1 MDETMEVSTW
11 TRRRFGRVATGLAV
25 VAAGCLVASTPTVE
39 VAAQTPN
46 FDKIAWGDFGSSY
59 LINPDGTNNTRFKV
73 ASTGNFDWTP
83 DGEKFIWRS
92 DSGGPDAG
100 NFFIRNQ
107 NGAEFPLDIRGSDAE
122 ISADGTKIVYT
133 SSVPGLGNVVKVVD
147 VNGEELADLGQGRF
161 GTFSPDGTKVA
172 FEKHG
177 EVSLGCNDPRNPP
190 DTLEYNATGLAVASA
205 SGGGSSWVVE
215 PMLNISGGGDGAVYH
230 SYAYDPAWS
239 PDGTQL
245 LFHGSETTVK
255 YSGSKGVF
263 GGCITNVSDVDLY
276 IVGAGGGDPKN
287 LTDDFTWIGGEFA
300 EDPFDGNGSFSPDGK
315 TIAFASARNTPR
327 DGGIH
332 SLWKMDRGG
341 TNPELVLA
349 TNRVD
354 RTVWTKALPVGE
366 QVSIKAPDNCATER
380 RETPGTFTIERSGVT
395 DGAVDVTVRVT
406 SSSTATSGSD
416 FPAIPTTVTIP
427 DGTNLANLVVFPTD
441 DDQAEGDETITVEI
455 VDAGGG
461 LLVGEPSTA
470 TITIDDDDDDIDGR
484 CAAEPTPDIAPLA
497 SPARFLDTRVAGET
511 LDGTSQG
518 GGPVGAGSEIEVVIA
533 GRGAVDGD
541 AQAVALNVT
550 AISPAGRGFVTI
562 HPCGDLPLASSLN
575 FSSSGVVV
583 GNEVIAKLS
592 PEGSLCIFTSSSTH
606 LTADV
611 VGFVPPSSANKSL
624 TPARLLDSRPGGE
637 TTDGTSQRD
646 GRVAGGTEIEVPIAG
661 RGGVDEGAQS
671 AILNVTAI
679 GPEGRGFATIHPCGE
694 RPVASSLNFSAPGV
708 VVGNEVIAKL
718 SDEGSIC
725 IYTSASTH
733 LTADVVGFI
742 PTGASTRSSTPARM
756 LDTRNGQETV
766 DGESAGVGRILAG
779 EVLEVPL
786 AGRPGIPASAVTAV
800 VINVTAINPEARGY
814 VTVHSCGEVP
824 LASSLNFSAPGVV
837 VGNEVIARLSAKGSV
852 CLFSSTGVDLTIDA
866 VGYVGVVV
874 SA

>member
-1 MDETMEVSTW
+1 MGVSTW
-11 TRRRFGRVATGLAV
+11 MGGRFAKVAAALV
-25 VAAGCLVASTPTVE
+25 VAGCGCLVASGPHAE
-39 VAAQTPN
+39 VTAQTPN
-46 FDKIAWGDFGSSY
+46 FDKIAWGDFGGSY
-59 LINPDGTNNTRFKV
+59 LINPDGTNNTRFKS

-83 DGEKFIWRS
+83 DGEKFIWRR
-92 DSGGPDAG
+92 DSSAPDAG
-100 NFFIRNQ
+100 NFFIQNQ
-107 NGAEFPLDIRGSDAE
+107 NGAEFPLDIRGTDAE
-122 ISADGTKIVYT
+122 ISPDGTKIVYT
-133 SSVPGLGNVVKVVD
+133 SFDSDRGGDIVKVVD
-147 VNGEELADLGQGRF
+147 VNGEELADLGNGRH
-161 GTFSPDGTKVA
+161 GSFSPDGTKVA
-172 FEKHG
+172 FEQRG
-177 EVSLGCNDPRNPP
+177 DVVLGCNDPRNPP
-190 DTLEYNATGLAVASA
+190 DILEYNNATGLAVASA

-215 PMLNISGGGDGAVYH
+215 PMLNISGSGDGAVYH

-255 YSGSKGVF
+255 YSGSKGLF

-276 IVGAGGGDPKN
+276 IVGSGGGTPVN
-287 LTDDFTWIGGEFA
+287 LTDDFDWIGGEFS
-300 EDPFDGNGSFSPDGK
+300 EDPFDGNGSFSPDGE

-332 SLWKMDRGG
+332 SLWTMDRSGA
-341 TNPELVLA
+341 NPELVLA

-354 RTVWTKALPVGE
+354 RTVWTKALPDGE

-395 DGAVDVTVRVT
+395 DGPVDITVRVT
-406 SSSTATSGSD
+406 SSSTATSGTD
-416 FPAIPTTVTIP
+416 FPPIPATVTIP
-427 DGTNLANLVVFPTD
+427 DGTSLANLVVFPTD
-441 DDQAEGDETITVEI
+441 DDQVEGDETITVEI

-470 TITIDDDDDDIDGR
+470 TITIDDDDDNVDGR
-484 CAAEPTPDIAPLA
+484 CSGEPPPDIAPLA
-497 SPARFLDTRVAGET
+497 SPSRFLDTRSNGET
-511 LDGTSQG
+511 LDGTNQG
-518 GGPVGAGSEIEVVIA
+518 DGPVGAGSEIEVAIA

-550 AISPAGRGFVTI
+550 AINPAGRGFVTI
-562 HPCGDLPLASSLN
+562 HPCGERPLASSLN
-575 FSSSGVVV
+575 FSTSGVVV
-583 GNEVIAKLS
+583 GNEVVAKLS
-592 PEGSLCIFTSSSTH
+592 PDGSICIYTSASTH

-611 VGFVPPSSANKSL
+611 VGFVPPSSANESI

-637 TTDGTSQRD
+637 TTDGTSQGD
-646 GRVAGGTEIEVPIAG
+646 GRVAAGTEIEVSVAG

-679 GPEGRGFATIHPCGE
+679 SPEGRGFVTIHPCGE

-718 SDEGSIC
+718 SDKGSIC

-756 LDTRNGQETV
+756 LDTRNGQQTV

-779 EVLEVPL
+779 EVLEVSL
-786 AGRPGIPASAVTAV
+786 AGRPGLPASGVTAV

-866 VGYVGVVV
+866 VGYVGALV